1 MNKKVFMGITMLDE
15 DNNAIKAIGIIHHL
29 ETGKIEKINTENMSN
44 EAVQTLMNKY
54 IDEMSTTYNSTRK
67 LKQVISI
74 VEPLKKSLNEND
86 KLNLFNNIL
95 YL

>member
-1 MNKKVFMGITMLDE
+1 MNKKFCMGITMLDE

>member
-74 VEPLKKSLNEND
+74 VEPLKKSLNENGSR
-86 KLNLFNNIL
+86 
-95 YL
+95 

>member
-54 IDEMSTTYNSTRK
+54 VDEMSTTYNSTRK

-74 VEPLKKSLNEND
+74 VEPLKKSLNE
-86 KLNLFNNIL
+86 K
-95 YL
+95 